1 MLRSWERLLPSFLF
15 VCALITVGTTLTVI
29 SILGTES
36 WHFFQKVP
44 LTDFFFQS
52 RWEPLLEPK
61 SFGVW
66 PLVCGTFIVVA
77 GAAAI
82 AVPLGLLIAIYLSE
96 YAHKRFRDLLK
107 PVLEILAGIP
117 TVVYGYF
124 ALTFVTP
131 ILRIFWPNTQIFNA
145 ASASIIVRIMIL
157 PMMASLCDDAL
168 TNISKVLREG
178 AYALGAH
185 SFEVIFGVVIPAAFS
200 RIFAAFILAVS
211 RAVGETMAVALAA
224 GSTPKLTLNPLESV
238 QTMTGYIVQVSM
250 GDTPAGGVEYLTAF
264 TVAAL
269 LFLITFVFN
278 MAGAWIMS
286 KGFKRL

>member
-1 MLRSWERLLPSFLF
+1 
-15 VCALITVGTTLTVI
+15 
-29 SILGTES
+29 
-36 WHFFQKVP
+36 
-44 LTDFFFQS
+44 
-52 RWEPLLEPK
+52 
-61 SFGVW
+61 
-66 PLVCGTFIVVA
+66 
-77 GAAAI
+77 
-82 AVPLGLLIAIYLSE
+82 
-96 YAHKRFRDLLK
+96 
-107 PVLEILAGIP
+107 
-117 TVVYGYF
+117 
-124 ALTFVTP
+124 VTP

-145 ASASIIVRIMIL
+145 ASASIVVGIMIL